1 MSNFGPKAL
10 TALLPHVKSAISV
23 NQIEYNVFA
32 HDEPTIA
39 ACRAHNISVQSYSP
53 LGGAHGGKRSVFTD
67 PTVTSIAAKH
77 NVSAA
82 QVALRWI
89 VQRGDLFT
97 VLSSSAAHQANDA
110 ALWGFAL
117 EDGEMASLGKLQT
130 AS

>member
-1 MSNFGPKAL
+1 LVRRRPYG
-10 TALLPHVKSAISV
+10 
-23 NQIEYNVFA
+23 
-32 HDEPTIA
+32 
-39 ACRAHNISVQSYSP
+39 
-53 LGGAHGGKRSVFTD
+53 SVFTD